1 MHRST
6 GRAPGSPPTAS
17 VRAAAPGNRQGILSR
32 YAAPRLDERLVRLR
46 REVGAHVVAGLFERA
61 SVLGRRFA
69 RDADPARHGV
79 EVLRDLPYLQSGLPA
94 HTLDVYRPLDRTG
107 PLPLV
112 LYVHGGAFRSLS
124 KDTHWIMGLA
134 FARRGFVVANLNY
147 RLAPEHR
154 FPAGLEDVA
163 EAFRF
168 AVDHAAQWG
177 ADPARV
183 IFAGESAGANLV
195 TALTCAIHYERD
207 EPLARV
213 AQSVGVSPL
222 AVLAAC
228 GAFQVSNGER
238 FQEKYGFGWF
248 FNDRFCELADLY
260 LPLVNGKPKSHDLAD
275 PLLLLE
281 REAPARP
288 LPPFFLPVG
297 TLDHLKDDH
306 ARMEVALRRHGVDVE
321 APLYDKGV
329 HAFHALV
336 TWETARRCW
345 RDHFDFLRRRGVPV
359 WERPED

>member
-6 GRAPGSPPTAS
+6 RPPTPSLRRSLLAS
-17 VRAAAPGNRQGILSR
+17 
-32 YAAPRLDERLVRLR
+32 YAAPDLDARLVQVR
-46 REVGAHVVAGLFERA
+46 REVGARVVAGLFERA
-61 SVLGRRFA
+61 AQLGRRFA
-69 RDADPARHGV
+69 KDADPARHGV
-79 EVLRDLPYLQSGLPA
+79 EVLRDLPYLHSGLTA
-94 HTLDVYRPLDRTG
+94 HTLDVYRPLEREG
-107 PLPLV
+107 SLPLV

-134 FARRGFVVANLNY
+134 FARRGFVVANVNY

-168 AVDHAAQWG
+168 AVDHAAEWG
-177 ADPARV
+177 ADPRRV
-183 IFAGESAGANLV
+183 IFAGESAGANLI
-195 TALTCAIHYERD
+195 TALTCAIAYDRD

-213 AQSVGVSPL
+213 ARSVGVMPE

-238 FQEKYGFGWF
+238 FQQKHGLGWF
-248 FNDRFCELADLY
+248 FDDRYRELADNY
-260 LPLVNGKPKSHDLAD
+260 LPLVGGKPTPHDLAD
-275 PLLLLE
+275 PLVLLE
-281 REAPARP
+281 REAPPRP

-321 APLYDKGV
+321 APLYEKGL
-329 HAFHALV
+329 HAFHAFV
-336 TWETARRCW
+336 PWETAKQCW
-345 RDHFDFLRRRGVPV
+345 RDHFDFLRRHGVPV
-359 WERPED
+359 RQRPED